1 MFQRRIKM
9 AKKYARLRLSELPP
23 EKRYRGFGKWPQTIV
38 FTDGEIIKGSH
49 HFAAS
54 WVTSLPRP
62 VHGPHTHNDDEL
74 LVFLSS
80 NPDDIRDLGCEV
92 EMCIGPEMERHVFTE
107 SNLVYVPANLVHGPI
122 RFRNLKRP
130 FIFIQAV
137 RAPRLTET
145 PRAELVPVDQRDKM
159 VFFSFDGKQSDQQV
173 EEQYRKFREL
183 ADKLREAP
191 GEEETIAAGKGGTKY
206 GKYFFNE
213 LSPEKRQYKF
223 GRLPQTLVFVDDDVI
238 KGCHHFWALMIAP
251 QPWPEHGP
259 HSHEN
264 PEAMGTLGTDWNN
277 PQVSGLEGGGDWMGT
292 EMEYY
297 AGTGKSGITFMPAGV
312 VHGPVRYGKI
322 KRTFIMFQCHYA
334 PKLTEKSYK
343 KLVDERER
351 DTLVFFDLKGTE
363 TEAELDKQRAAR
375 KKPEDKR

>member
-1 MFQRRIKM
+1 M
-9 AKKYARLRLSELPP
+9 AEKKYAKLRLSELPP
-23 EKRYRGFGKWPQTIV
+23 GQRHRGFARWPQTIV
-38 FTDGEIIKGSH
+38 FTDDDIIKGSN
-49 HFAAS
+49 HFVAS

-62 VHGPHTHNDDEL
+62 VHGPHTHDDDEL

-92 EMCIGPEMERHVFTE
+92 EMYIGPEMERHIFSE
-107 SNLVYVPANLVHGPI
+107 SNLVYVPAGLLHGPV
-122 RFRNLKRP
+122 RFKNLRRP
-130 FIFIQAV
+130 FIYIQAV
-137 RAPRLTET
+137 KAPKLTET
-145 PRAELVPVDQRDKM
+145 PRPELVPGDQRDNM
-159 VFFSFDGKQSDQQV
+159 VFFRFDGTQTDADVAK
-173 EEQYRKFREL
+173 QYRKVKEL
-183 ADKLREAP
+183 ADKLKKTP
-191 GEEETIAAGKGGTKY
+191 VKDGPVIPAATEGTKY
-206 GKYFFNE
+206 RPYFFNE
-213 LSPEKRQYKF
+213 LAPEKKQYKF

-259 HSHEN
+259 HSHAN
-264 PEAMGTLGTDWNN
+264 PEAMGTLGIDWHN

-297 AGTGKSGITFMPAGV
+297 SGTGQSGITFMPAGV
-312 VHGPVRYGKI
+312 VHGPVRYGTI
-322 KRTFIMFQCHYA
+322 KRSFIMFQCHYA

-343 KLVDERER
+343 KLVEEKER

-375 KKPEDKR
+375 KKPGDK

>member
-1 MFQRRIKM
+1 MKE
-9 AKKYARLRLSELPP
+9 KKYIRLRLGELPP
-23 EKRYRGFGKWPQTIV
+23 ERRNRGFARWPQTIV
-38 FTDGEIIKGSH
+38 FTDDDIIKGSN

-54 WVTSLPRP
+54 WITSLPRP

-80 NPDDIRDLGCEV
+80 NPDNIRDLGCEV
-92 EMCIGPEMERHVFTE
+92 EMSIGPEMEKHVFKE
-107 SNLVYVPANLVHGPI
+107 SNLVYVPAGLVHGPI
-122 RFRNLKRP
+122 RFRNLRRP

-137 RAPRLTET
+137 SAPKLTET
-145 PRAELVPVDQRDKM
+145 PRAELVPENERDKM
-159 VFFSFDGKQSDQQV
+159 VFFHFDGTQTD
-173 EEQYRKFREL
+173 EEIEAQYRKIREL
-183 ADKLREAP
+183 ANAP
-191 GEEETIAAGKGGTKY
+191 RDEETVAAAGKGGTKY
-206 GKYFFNE
+206 SRYFFNE

-259 HSHEN
+259 HSHDN
-264 PEAMGTLGTDWNN
+264 PEAMGTLGIDWNN
-277 PQVSGLEGGGDWMGT
+277 PQISGLEGGGDWMGT

-297 AGTGKSGITFMPAGV
+297 AGTGRSGLTFMPAGV

-322 KRTFIMFQCHYA
+322 QRPFIMFQCHYA

-343 KLVDERER
+343 KLVDEQER

-363 TEAELDKQRAAR
+363 TEEELDKQRAAR
-375 KKPEDKR
+375 KKPGDKK

>member
-1 MFQRRIKM
+1 MEE
-9 AKKYARLRLSELPP
+9 KKYAKLRLSELPP
-23 EKRYRGFGKWPQTIV
+23 EQRYRGFARWPQTIV
-38 FTDGEIIKGSH
+38 FTDDDIIKGSN
-49 HFAAS
+49 HFVAS

-80 NPDDIRDLGCEV
+80 NPDNIRDLGCEV

-107 SNLVYVPANLVHGPI
+107 SNLVYVPADLVHGPI
-122 RFRNLKRP
+122 RFRNLRRP

-137 RAPRLTET
+137 RAPKLTET
-145 PRAELVPVDQRDKM
+145 PRVELVPKGRRDNM
-159 VFFSFDGKQSDQQV
+159 VFFNFDGTQTGEEVEKQYQKIQ
-173 EEQYRKFREL
+173 EL
-183 ADKLREAP
+183 ANALKEAP
-191 GEEETIAAGKGGTKY
+191 AKEEPAMAAAPGGAKY
-206 GKYFFNE
+206 SKYFFSE
-213 LSPEKRQYKF
+213 LSPEKKQYKF

-259 HSHEN
+259 HSHSN
-264 PEAMGTLGTDWNN
+264 SEAMGTLGIDWNN

-297 AGTGKSGITFMPAGV
+297 SGIGKSGLTFMPAGV

-322 KRTFIMFQCHYA
+322 QRPFIMFQCHYA

-343 KLVDERER
+343 KLVEEQER

-363 TEAELDKQRAAR
+363 TEEELDKQRAAR
-375 KKPEDKR
+375 KKPEAKKE